1 MEVKIDSGAARI
13 RCNGHEMASTGSTK
27 AGLVLDWLKQ
37 DHGVGRGHGMAIVH
51 IIGMVRS

>member
-27 AGLVLDWLKQ
+27 AGLILDWLKQ
-37 DHGVGRGHGMAIVH
+37 DHGLAAATAW
-51 IIGMVRS
+51 RSSTSSAW